1 MDDLVPYWKRVLR
14 RGWND
19 TVSFV
24 EPKKAIYP
32 VVVGLA
38 GGYLFGTLSR
48 APTATALWIATGCS
62 LGAAVLALVVT
73 FVVQT
78 LAAPARLDGE
88 LRQRLAADQ
97 SRLAEAEARAPRMT
111 IRGINAHIVPDS
123 FLLYVDLTNPGEA
136 TTIERNWYLSVRFHD
151 GTTHDFAGSLYP
163 AREQRIGAGNKT
175 GVAALFYYTK
185 EAPKHRVV
193 GHAYLLTLTTS
204 DVRGHRLKA
213 EFRPREFEA

>member
-1 MDDLVPYWKRVLR
+1 MDDLVPYGKRVLR

-19 TVSFV
+19 TVRFV

-32 VVVGLA
+32 AVVGLA
-38 GGYLFGTLSR
+38 GAYLFGTVS
-48 APTATALWIATGCS
+48 APMATVLWIGTACC

-78 LAAPARLDGE
+78 VAAPARLDGE

-97 SRLAEAEARAPRMT
+97 SRLAEADGRAPRMT

-163 AREQRIGAGNKT
+163 AREQPIGAGNKT
-175 GVAALFYYTK
+175 GVAAFFYYTK

-193 GHAYLLTLTTS
+193 GHADLLTLTTS